1 VKRSSEQGS
10 TAVEFALVSV
20 VAFLLLFGM
29 AELAIIVFGNT
40 VGTNAARD
48 GARAGIV
55 NYVDADLPGSAN
67 NLAIVSAVKQ
77 RLSEWSSSNR
87 RWWRAAPPTT

>member
-1 VKRSSEQGS
+1 MNRPGEQGS
-10 TAVEFALVSV
+10 TVVEFALVSV
-20 VAFLLLFGM
+20 VAFLILFGM

-55 NYVDADLPGSAN
+55 NFVDADLPG
-67 NLAIVSAVKQ
+67 
-77 RLSEWSSSNR
+77 
-87 RWWRAAPPTT
+87 